1 MSKEKE
7 SKIQK
12 EGNECYGKQKMTVH
26 ELSEAYYIQ
35 KIIDRYDDQIARL
48 YASLEP
54 GGMDYSGTPK
64 NPSPK
69 NRMEEVVAKVDE
81 IKRKKRLEEIKQ
93 NAARAKVDKF
103 INECDN
109 SQIRIILMYRFV
121 DFLKWEAVAAKLGG
135 NNTEDSVK
143 KACYRFLKKI

>member
-1 MSKEKE
+1 
-7 SKIQK
+7 
-12 EGNECYGKQKMTVH
+12 MTIK

-35 KIIDRYDDQIARL
+35 KIIDRYDEKIAQL

-54 GGMDYSGTPK
+54 GGMNFSGMPSDH
-64 NPSPK
+64 SPK
-69 NRMEEVVAKVDE
+69 NRIEEVVAKVDE

-93 NAARAKVDKF
+93 NEAKKKVERF
-103 INECDN
+103 IDECGN
-109 SQIRIILMYRFV
+109 PQIRIILMYRFV

-135 NNTEDSVK
+135 GNTEDSVK